1 MAQIIKKTLETLSHL
16 KVAIY
21 IRVSTHWQIDKDS
34 LQVQKRELIAYAQM
48 VLGITDYEIFEDPGY
63 SAKNTDRPDYQRMM
77 GRLRSGEFS
86 HILVWKIDRISRN
99 LLDFAGMYNE
109 LKELGVTF
117 VSKNEQFDTSS
128 AIGEAMLKIILV
140 FAELERNMTSE
151 RVTAVMLSRANNGQ
165 WNGGRVAYGYDYDK
179 VDKVFTPNPQ
189 EAAIVRRIFNMY
201 EEEQSVLYVARY
213 LNEKCVKTRSGKAWS
228 ATGVHKILTNKFY
241 IGTYV
246 YNVHNDG
253 RAIKQRAEDEWIQIP
268 FHHEAI
274 IAVEQFDRVQL
285 SLKRNKRGGIER
297 GERHTSKHIHT
308 FAGLLKCGVC
318 DSNMSATLD
327 RRRANGWRPSLYACS
342 RRRHESTAC
351 DNKYV
356 SDATV
361 GPFIIN
367 YVANIIRAKET
378 MGKSTT
384 IDMLERRLLKG
395 DAFSS
400 VASIEREGIV
410 DLYNL
415 LKSGSTGL
423 EYKPKSVFAEDGS
436 GNEIEYLQEQR
447 RKTEIALNRMKSL
460 YLFDESG
467 ISKSEYIKERQKLIE
482 QIEDL
487 EKRISV
493 LQTPDNNETYSEE
506 FEAKASYFIMVE
518 RLLSG
523 QYIDYVKYIKGID
536 PKVPRNF
543 FHQIINK
550 IYITDGRV
558 SSIEFA
564 NGMTHKFSYQ

>member
-201 EEEQSVLYVARY
+201 EEEQSVLYVARC

-274 IAVEQFDRVQL
+274 IAAEQFDRVQL

-308 FAGLLKCGVC
+308 FAGLIKCGVC
-318 DSNMSATLD
+318 DANMSATLD
-327 RRRANGWRPSLYACS
+327 RRRANGWRPSIYACS

-356 SDATV
+356 SDATI

-378 MGKSTT
+378 IGKSTT

-467 ISKSEYIKERQKLIE
+467 ISKSEYIKERQKLID

-487 EKRISV
+487 EKRISA

-506 FEAKASYFIMVE
+506 FEAKASYFVMVE

-523 QYIDYVKYIKGID
+523 QHIDYVKYIKGID

-550 IYITDGRV
+550 IYVTDGRV

-564 NGMTHKFSYQ
+564 NGMTHKFSYK

>member
-201 EEEQSVLYVARY
+201 EEEQSVLYVARC

-274 IAVEQFDRVQL
+274 IAAEQFDRVQL

-308 FAGLLKCGVC
+308 FASLIKCGVC
-318 DSNMSATLD
+318 DANMSATLD
-327 RRRANGWRPSLYACS
+327 RRRANGWRPSIYACS

-356 SDATV
+356 SDATI

-378 MGKSTT
+378 IGKSTT

-395 DAFSS
+395 DVFSS

-467 ISKSEYIKERQKLIE
+467 ISKSEYIKERQKLID

-506 FEAKASYFIMVE
+506 FEAKASYFVMVE

-523 QYIDYVKYIKGID
+523 QHIDYVKYIKGID

-564 NGMTHKFSYQ
+564 NGMTHKFSYK

>member
-1 MAQIIKKTLETLSHL
+1 MKSIVQNITEQISRL

-34 LQVQKRELIAYAQM
+34 LQVQKRELIAYAEM
-48 VLGITDYEIFEDPGY
+48 VLGIKEFEIFEDAGY

-77 GRLRSGEFS
+77 GRLRTGEFS
-86 HILVWKIDRISRN
+86 HLLVWKIDRISRN
-99 LLDFAGMYNE
+99 LLDFASMYNE
-109 LKELGVTF
+109 LKDLGITF

-151 RVTAVMLSRANNGQ
+151 RVSAVMLSRANNGQ
-165 WNGGRVAYGYDYDK
+165 WNGGRIPYGYDYDK
-179 VDKVFTPNPQ
+179 EEKVFSSSQQ
-189 EAAIVRRIFNMY
+189 EAPIVRQIFNMY
-201 EEEQSVLYVARY
+201 EEEQSVLHIARY
-213 LNEKCVKTRSGKAWS
+213 LNEKCIKTRSGKAWS

-241 IGTYV
+241 IGTYI
-246 YNVHNDG
+246 YNVHSDG
-253 RAIKQRAEDEWIQIP
+253 RATKQRAEDEWIQIP

-274 IAVEQFDRVQL
+274 ISIEQFDRVQFA
-285 SLKRNKRGGIER
+285 LKRNKRGGNER

-327 RRRANGWRPSLYACS
+327 RRRASGWRPSIYACS
-342 RRRHESTAC
+342 RRRNEADAC

-356 SDATV
+356 SDATI

-367 YVANIIRAKET
+367 YVANIIRARET
-378 MGKSTT
+378 IGKSTT
-384 IDMLERRLLKG
+384 MDMLERRLLKG
-395 DAFSS
+395 EAFSS
-400 VASIEREGIV
+400 VASVEREGIAA
-410 DLYNL
+410 LYEL

-423 EYKPKSVFAEDGS
+423 EYKPKSIFTDDGS
-436 GNEIEYLQEQR
+436 GDEIEYLQEQH

-467 ISKSEYIKERQKLIE
+467 ISESEYIIERQKLIE
-482 QIEDL
+482 QMENL

-506 FEAKASYFIMVE
+506 FEAKASYFVMVE

-523 QYIDYVKYIKGID
+523 QYIDYAKYIKGID
-536 PKVPRNF
+536 PKVPRSF
-543 FHQIINK
+543 FQQIINK

-564 NGMTHKFSYQ
+564 NGMTHKFSYK